1 MSLDTMKID
10 EFTELLGSSAPAP
23 GGGGAASLTAALGA
37 ALAEMVCS
45 ITLGNKK
52 YADSV
57 EEMTKLKARF
67 REYEKSF
74 LLGMEEDKEAFL
86 CVSRAYKMPK
96 DTEEE
101 KAAKK
106 QAVQDAL
113 KISVVPPVKLMKNAL
128 EALLLTGELP
138 GKTAASA
145 VSDIGVAAINLNAA
159 IKGAWLNVLINIG
172 GFEDRDL
179 ADGYLSEGRKILEK
193 AGALTESISAE
204 VEKAIK

>member
-1 MSLDTMKID
+1 MKID

-159 IKGAWLNVLINIG
+159 IKGAWLNVLINTG
-172 GFEDRDL
+172 SMEDKEL
-179 ADGYLSEGRKILEK
+179 ALRYNSEGEEILK
-193 AGALTESISAE
+193 AACGLCEDICKK
-204 VEKAIK
+204 VEKQLQ